1 MNGAVAGAAVAQG
14 GAAVVLVLGFALL
27 AVRRIGATIAICAGQ
42 MVVVAV
48 TALVQGDVLAAV
60 VETAAAMGLTWWAQ
74 ALLPDFQAD
83 GRRRS
88 VQVIGSQRS
97 VAFGPP
103 GAVFLLAGAV
113 LAALALAI
121 PGSGIAFAV
130 VLLGLLV
137 AAGDHRAAQQVPA
150 LVAVQ
155 SGLVLS
161 ALSVGLTGWYLAL
174 AVLPLLPVFAAVG
187 LSLVANRGKITAL
200 VGARPAAWIDVMICA
215 MALLCAAAL
224 PWQLGWV
231 GEAWRLDPRAAQMVL
246 LVCALAA
253 AGSWGQRSA
262 RPVQGSRVAVLAGC
276 VLAVLAVA
284 PLLAWAGIAV
294 ATFGAVAS
302 ALPRRAEAWRRLR
315 LGCTGLA
322 LALFGAIALH
332 ATPRPV
338 AAMAAAMVGYGSLA
352 VLAPELTVAAVAVIL
367 RLSAPPFLLLAAGL
381 AALAL
386 GAVGLVGV
394 RHLSAGSPSG
404 PSSPPARA
412 SWLSLPRPSAHERS
426 DFEAMDV
433 PNQPGKMAGSSPAM
447 TAWAGLAQGGV
458 VVFAFGLGTPG
469 GAFAGVVQLSFLALT
484 QCALLL
490 SRPEG
495 LDRLAALAGL
505 GGIPPFGLFASL
517 ALVLGATASAAPP
530 LLVPLGGGL
539 AAVGWAMLRRL
550 PAERRFYA
558 SPAWL
563 PLALLLLCG
572 FAMPASWL
580 AWFRLA
586 AR

>member
-1 MNGAVAGAAVAQG
+1 MSGAIAGGVAQG
-14 GAAVVLVLGFALL
+14 WAAAALVLGFALL
-27 AVRRIGATIAICAGQ
+27 AVRRVGATMAICGGQ
-42 MVVVAV
+42 MIAVAMA
-48 TALVQGDVLAAV
+48 ALGQGDVLAAV
-60 VETAAAMGLTWWAQ
+60 GEAAAAAALAWWAR
-74 ALLPDFQAD
+74 ALVPDRQPD

-88 VQVIGSQRS
+88 AGTMGLRGS
-97 VAFGPP
+97 AALGPP
-103 GAVFLLAGAV
+103 GTIFLVAGAI
-113 LAALALAI
+113 LAALALAV
-121 PGSGIAFAV
+121 PRSGLAFAV

-137 AAGDHRAAQQVPA
+137 AASDRRAAQQVLA
-150 LVAVQ
+150 LAAAQ
-155 SGLVLS
+155 SGLALS
-161 ALSVGLTGWYLAL
+161 ALSVGLAGWRLAL
-174 AVLPLLPVFAAVG
+174 AVLPVLPVFAAVG
-187 LSLVANRGKITAL
+187 LSLGVDRGRVAAL
-200 VGARPAAWIDVMICA
+200 LGARVTAWIDVVVCCV
-215 MALLCAAAL
+215 ALLYAATL
-224 PWQLGWV
+224 PWQLGLG
-231 GEAWRLDPRAAQMVL
+231 GEAWRLDARAAQVVL

-253 AGSWGQRSA
+253 AGAWAQRSA
-262 RPVQGSRVAVLAGC
+262 RPVQGSRPAVLAGC

-284 PLLAWAGIAV
+284 PLLAWVGVAV
-294 ATFGAVAS
+294 ATFGAVAA
-302 ALPRRAEAWRRLR
+302 ALPVRVEAWRRLR

-332 ATPRPV
+332 AAPRPTV
-338 AAMAAAMVGYGSLA
+338 AMAAAIVGYGSLA

-367 RLSAPPFLLLAAGL
+367 RLPAPPVLLLVAGL

-394 RHLSAGSPSG
+394 RRLSAGSPPG

-412 SWLSLPRPSAHERS
+412 SWLGLPRPSAHEGS
-426 DFEAMDV
+426 DFQATVAPD
-433 PNQPGKMAGSSPAM
+433 QPGKMAGSSPAM

-458 VVFAFGLGTPG
+458 AVFAFGLGTAG

-490 SRPEG
+490 SRPDG
-495 LDRLAALAGL
+495 LDRLGALAGL

-517 ALVLGATASAAPP
+517 ALVLAATGSAAPF
-530 LLVPLGGGL
+530 LLVPLGAGL
-539 AAVGWAMLRRL
+539 AAVAWAILRQL
-550 PAERRFYA
+550 PAGRSLCV

-572 FAMPASWL
+572 FAMPVSWL